1 LAHGQFDLVFAA
13 TAWHWIDMAT
23 RYERAWELLPP
34 GGHLAFWSAT
44 HVIPDG
50 GDPFFVEIQDVYEEI
65 GEGVP
70 EGTNSPRPGGLLED
84 RAEIEQSGLFEN
96 VVVRQFDW
104 EVSYNAE
111 GYLALLDTFSGH
123 ITMETSKRDHLYA
136 EIRRRL
142 GQRSD
147 GRLRRH
153 WGAVLQVA
161 RRSDR
166 Y

>member
-1 LAHGQFDLVFAA
+1 MEITEGAFETWRPLVHGQFDLVFAA
-13 TAWHWIDMAT
+13 TTWHWIDMAT
-23 RYERAWELLPP
+23 RYERAWELLRP

-44 HVIPDG
+44 HG

-136 EIRRRL
+136 EI
-142 GQRSD
+142 
-147 GRLRRH
+147 
-153 WGAVLQVA
+153 
-161 RRSDR
+161 
-166 Y
+166 